1 MPGFL
6 SPAILLRKREYG
18 DSDLITVFFC
28 REGGKLSAIAKAAK
42 KSRKR
47 FGGILELFWLLEIV
61 VGRSRGS
68 GLAVL
73 SEASLARPFPGI
85 GANIV
90 KTAYASYWVELVD
103 GWMEPGQANPA
114 LFDLLL
120 HVLSRLDVE
129 EGSGAALS
137 VLFQARLLALAGL
150 APNLRRCGR
159 CEIDLDRVPENR
171 VDIDIAHGSLICRG
185 CTAAAG
191 PQRMAISKGA
201 AKELLWVAEGDL
213 DRAARVRFCA
223 ASVEEGLRFLE
234 AFVPFHLG
242 REPRSLKFLRQIR
255 SSGNL
260 QAPYL

>member
-18 DSDLITVFFC
+18 DSDLIAVFFC
-28 REGGKLSAIAKAAK
+28 RDDGKLSAIAKSAK

-47 FGGILELFWLLEIV
+47 FGGTLELFWLLKIV

-73 SEASLARPFPGI
+73 SEAALDRPFPGI

-103 GWMEPGQANPA
+103 GWMEPGQPNPA

-120 HVLSRLDVE
+120 HVLTRLDAE
-129 EGSGAALS
+129 DGTAAALS
-137 VLFQARLLALAGL
+137 VLFQARFMTLAGL

-159 CEIDLDRVPENR
+159 CHLDLDRVAENR
-171 VDIDIAHGSLICRG
+171 VDVDIADGEVLCRG
-185 CTAAAG
+185 CAATGGA
-191 PQRMAISKGA
+191 RRLEISKGT
-201 AKELLWVAEGDL
+201 AKELAWAGEGDL
-213 DRAARVRFCA
+213 AHATRVRLSA
-223 ASVEEGLRFLE
+223 RTVEEGLRFLE
-234 AFVPFHLG
+234 VFVPFHLG

-255 SSGNL
+255 SSGNP